1 LKIFIILSR
10 VPFPLEKGDKLRAF
24 NQIKELSKNNQVFLF
39 ALNDMELDK
48 EAMQE
53 LRKYCTEIT
62 IFKLT
67 KLDIAF
73 NLVRTLFDGK
83 PFQVGYF
90 YSTKAKKRIKALIAR
105 HQPDHIYC
113 QLIRTAEYAKIHQH
127 IPRTLDFMD
136 VFSKGM
142 ERRRSTS
149 AFYMK
154 PILGIEYNRLL
165 KYENKIFDFF
175 DHKTIISDQD
185 KSLIP
190 HPRRQEIVVVPN
202 GVDTN
207 YFKPI
212 PMKKEYE
219 LLFNGNMNYPPNV
232 ESVQYLVHKILPEVW
247 KQLPHVR
254 LLISGANP
262 NHKVLELRSDRVV
275 VSGWMNDIR
284 ENFAKS
290 RILVAP
296 MQISIGLQ
304 NKLLEAMAMKIPCVT
319 STLANNALRAKPGE
333 QILVAYKPDQYAQCI
348 VQLLKDEALLGRISE
363 NGYHYA
369 MDNFNWQQT
378 TQILENLFR
387 KDAGRSSV

>member
-1 LKIFIILSR
+1 MKIFVILSR
-10 VPFPLEKGDKLRAF
+10 VPYPLEKGDKLRAF
-24 NQIKELSKNNQVFLF
+24 NQIRELSKNNQVYLF
-39 ALNDMELDK
+39 ALNDIELDK
-48 EAMQE
+48 DAIQE
-53 LRKYCTEIT
+53 LQKYCAAIS
-62 IFKLT
+62 ILKLT
-67 KLDIAF
+67 RLDIVF
-73 NLVRTLFDGK
+73 NLIRTLFDGK

-90 YSTKAKKRIKALIAR
+90 YSSKAKQKVDALIKQ

-113 QLIRTAEYAKIHQH
+113 QLIRTAEYAKPYQH

-154 PILGIEYNRLL
+154 PVLGIEYNRLL
-165 KYENKIFDFF
+165 KYEHKIFDFF
-175 DHKTIISDQD
+175 NHKTIISDQD

-190 HPRRQEIVVVPN
+190 HPRKNEIVVVPN
-202 GVDTN
+202 GVDTG
-207 YFKPI
+207 YFKPMS
-212 PMKKEYE
+212 MKKEYE

-247 KQLPHVR
+247 KQLPQVR

-262 NHKVLELRSDRVV
+262 NHKVMELRSDKVV
-275 VSGWMNDIR
+275 ISGWMNDIR

-290 RILVAP
+290 KILVAP

-319 STLANNALRAKPGE
+319 STLANNALGAKPGE
-333 QILVAYKPDQYAQCI
+333 QILVADQPDQYAQCI
-348 VQLLKDEALLGRISE
+348 ISLLKDEALLNRIAE
-363 NGYHYA
+363 NGYRYV

-378 TQILENLFR
+378 TQILENLF
-387 KDAGRSSV
+387 KNK